1 MKDSVA
7 EKLAKYIEQSKV
19 EKLNTAKLKDSIAKN
34 KKVSLIDFEEAMNE
48 IEDASL
54 NSELSILKEDIIR
67 SIRLDD
73 DWNDESQMNSFNIR
87 LDDDWKSTK

>member
-1 MKDSVA
+1 MKERIV
-7 EKLAKYIEQSKV
+7 EKLSKYIEDTKV
-19 EKLNTAKLKDSIAKN
+19 EKSNTFKLKDSIAKN